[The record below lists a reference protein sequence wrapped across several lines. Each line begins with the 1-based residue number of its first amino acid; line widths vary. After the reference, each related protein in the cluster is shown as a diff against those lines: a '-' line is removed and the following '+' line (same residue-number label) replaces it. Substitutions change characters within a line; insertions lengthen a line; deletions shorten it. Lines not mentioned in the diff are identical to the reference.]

1 MSEITN
7 NIDLE
12 SVKHWTD
19 EQIIDYLH
27 QFWGVSEF
35 TFECFISDIPLFVT
49 NKEAYIGSLAQF
61 RTIDKGVKISYPD
74 IIANK
79 YIFFNI
85 RKFSNNYVNKGW
97 HKVSLRLA
105 DREFRDKL
113 NNPFLMT
120 PVWRS
125 LKPVHLSHAEK
136 QTKSGI
142 PANTKAITPKDKKD
156 DDNPLLKDP
165 RTSILI
171 RKWGKSIFRLVGVY
185 TIAKEGSISIEC
197 VRKVNFSRLENTPL
211 SIALSKPLM
220 GLVNGDC
227 FEFSWKYANSEDY
240 LITVD
245 RLSSIKKLG
254 PQEIITRLYHGAILN
269 EDRSTDLAFNGI
281 ETNRINISGQ
291 DRNTFIYEL
300 LQNANDY
307 PQKDSYGDK
316 IPVHV
321 EFEFEGDYLYFRHT
335 GAKFTVQNILG
346 ICGIGEKEKI
356 DNVETIGYKGVGF
369 KNVFIDC
376 DYVYI
381 KTGDYSFRF
390 DKSKIE
396 RSAVSF
402 ETTPIWTT
410 GIPHAL
416 RPSFE
421 KNKDYNVQ
429 IALKPRDNSI
439 IDMAEDGYIDRFL
452 EAFNDPRIIIFIPW
466 IESVTLKVPGHDDIV
481 CTRNGNEGN
490 WLVSDPNELKTNI
503 SPEIKSRIAELVD
516 ARQGRM
522 PEKYKY
528 KTDTS
533 VSFACMVDGNV
544 LKPVDDSRI
553 YCYLPTKD
561 SWGFKF
567 LMNTDMIPTGP
578 RDGIEQQ
585 EYWNIEYSEIAGRAF
600 FKWIQSLI
608 KQGYDYDSVFSLIPD
623 FEECKIGR
631 NKDHVNMITRF
642 QKGFEECITTQ
653 DFVPVLWFN
662 KTIEYAC
669 IKNIVL
675 DITSITGYDVFEDG
689 AFLTFSKLAA
699 KLAHPSLRLSPNF
712 KRVLNLYGE
721 KSLRFDKSSLWN
733 LFKNSDFVT
742 WLKIKDNN
750 TRWTNYIVDKYPED
764 YSNLPMFISEHD
776 TTKLYLAADLYY
788 DIDDI
793 LPYLSAFAN
802 LLPRLSTN
810 TRENCKLLGN
820 EKNQG
825 KFKKREMPGLIDGI
839 LFSNDN
845 IANTQKSLETKINSI
860 NFIKF
865 LSIKK
870 FTSASLFNKIP
881 LIDIDGKLIP
891 ANSTSITLRKLFF
904 NSEFVTKIRNEKWF
918 SKSWITVLDD
928 EYYSEDSIKE
938 YLKGYN
944 ISELDDHY
952 VINNLLVDG
961 KCCEDVSA
969 NIGDSKD
976 ISQKFIEYLFTHQDS
991 IDGIEVKTSETE
1003 KTTKYDRFTGYS
1015 IFFVNGKGEEKF
1027 LPVSKDNVFNEITD
1041 TYLHYGWFDN
1051 SWIYQVALSYYDGK
1065 DENEKKSISAFLKKY
1080 FGLVDLND
1088 SKFKGIIKDH
1098 FEEIKPKITEN
1109 CELNLSFWTFL
1120 GKYQWNENSKDLNV
1134 FRTTPLLL
1142 DEEKLPT
1149 DISGKKNLYHYNEEL
1164 HVIAK
1169 STWMPTG
1176 LITLLSKEFD
1186 NIPGIKDLLDI
1197 IGFGTYDVRVFS
1209 PFFDNVI
1216 LNQAVPTSIPEQVT
1230 PTAYSVSLDTKDK
1243 CVDFHNF
1250 MSKKYSLLNDFEK
1263 SLLRGTPV
1271 YVYGREGLRR
1281 FGFGFRSFILGED
1294 KYGVLEKCNA
1304 SLLPEINALDSSFV
1318 TEDNLPYWKDVMG
1331 CIPMDDEM
1339 LSLWIGLN
1347 STTISQTL
1355 QSSDKNITFW
1365 TWLFDQGISS
1375 QAKLGRLKNLP
1386 IITFTTRNIDSKE
1399 ENINISSLS
1408 DSEVYMA
1415 NSYMGQAQIEDFA
1428 RKHGKTNF
1436 VSSQYIR
1443 EADSIDEWRRFFRNL
1458 GVKDDV
1464 KDVIY
1469 SIIMN
1474 DLPTM
1479 QDKKLPWVLV
1489 DQYST
1494 ELADPV
1500 KWVELAPK
1508 LKELQ
1513 VETTTEGVFVSVERA
1528 LRITVDDYSQKEPF
1542 KMVKLTGEI
1551 SRDYYQD
1558 ENVKN
1563 LINKIAEEAKTNKIA
1578 ELQQWQ
1584 SAKVTQ
1590 YLLLQDS
1597 LSFDVFKD
1605 IHFSFIKELFGH
1617 TEHLE
1622 RNKIKLYDREWQ
1634 LTKSEELYL
1643 GSKYE
1648 CKCDFERFG
1657 ITKKFVNDEYLE
1669 LGKANDCSRVLRS
1682 IGCQDRFKENDIEYL
1697 TDKDFSIYFWCKY
1710 VGSKDITIIGSVN
1723 SWVKDEKFNDV
1734 ACIPSESGEM
1744 KRACDLYSSS
1754 LTDYM
1759 RYIPDYQKKIIDK
1772 RMQFTE
1778 PLIELCKQC
1787 RESLSIGDI
1796 FFFLIKSKPN
1806 NRNRT
1811 VTLQWLLDVNSE
1823 YKEQYLAT
1831 YITREDAQWL
1841 NGQGQAAHVSTLL
1854 AIDPSNCSQAYI
1866 FKSSP
1871 RVIDLSYFPQSHE
1884 VEVCNMFKIPVFS
1897 DEDLVPKPVTTPD
1910 SGQTLKVSKE
1920 IIRRL
1925 LLVIAYRYGY
1935 EWNNVFCQMKQKMQD
1950 ARFMLCESISYG
1962 YEDLSID
1969 NEDFYFDINN
1979 KTFYYVDSWQDKKVY
1994 ESFVSKLCMYLDMDL
2009 DYRECK
2015 GKLDENFNGRKVA
2028 SYLNQNCRDLY
2039 QDEEFVSVIKLYWN
2053 DIIELLDMKKEVEP
2067 DVEEEEIDVEDV
2079 TEGKYYDDE
2088 LNEKQQEEQEEQE
2101 EKQHDD
2107 SQEEEHHEQQTKQ
2120 TESTQSSSQEEKA
2133 STNTEQST
2141 EGASSKTTESQE
2153 RTNTESTNDKRDAE
2167 SQQST
2172 DSSKEESGASKTSD
2186 SANESASSTESSE
2199 SKSSTNNSQTRNSQS
2214 ERENNTST
2222 SSTSSNSG
2230 GQRRKQ
2236 SYEPRVPTK
2245 EEINRFKYDSSTKT
2259 FTSKDPDGDEL
2270 DALNKILGEGLS
2282 AEEIVTENYLAQLR
2296 FWESLRENGF
2306 EISGMSQEEF
2316 IRDSQ
2321 KDKDYELT
2329 NGKYIHRCSAK
2340 GGVLYIS
2347 PSIWNKISDDRC
2359 IVCVFVGAKVN
2370 EFFYI
2375 RNKQDLLDWID
2386 KDAIVIKLTGPEKV
2400 EAVNRLYSE
2409 VLMGT
2414 SGTAYTL
2421 IRLAYNESYS
2431 SLFADIEYNN
2441 YSQTEI
2447 NDDDY

>member
-1 MSEITN
+1 MSEFTN
-7 NIDLE
+7 NIDME
-12 SVKHWTD
+12 SVKQWTD
-19 EQIIDYLH
+19 DQIINYLH
-27 QFWGVSEF
+27 QFWGVSVF
-35 TFECFISDIPLFVT
+35 TFECFVSDIPLLVS

-61 RTIDKGVKISYPD
+61 RTIDKGVKISYPE
-74 IIANK
+74 IIASK

-105 DREFRDKL
+105 DREFRAKL

-125 LKPVHLSHAEK
+125 LKPAHSSHVEK
-136 QTKSGI
+136 QTKSVI
-142 PANTKAITPKDKKD
+142 RSNMKAITPKDKKD

-165 RTSILI
+165 RTSVLI

-185 TIAKEGSISIEC
+185 TISKEGSISIEC

-211 SIALSKPLM
+211 SIALSTPLK
-220 GLVNGDC
+220 GLANGDC
-227 FEFSWKYANSEDY
+227 FEFSWKYAKSEDY

-245 RLSSIKKLG
+245 RLASIKKLG

-307 PQKDSYGDK
+307 PQMDSNGNK

-416 RPSFE
+416 RSSFE

-429 IALKPRDNSI
+429 IALKPRDNTI

-490 WLVSDPNELKTNI
+490 WLVSDPEELKTNI

-522 PEKYKY
+522 PEKYKH

-533 VSFACMVDGNV
+533 VSFACMVDGKI
-544 LKPVDDSRI
+544 LKPVGDSRI

-608 KQGYDYDSVFSLIPD
+608 KQEYDYDSVFSLIPD

-642 QKGFEECITTQ
+642 QRGFEECVSTQ
-653 DFVPVLWFN
+653 GLVPVLCFN
-662 KTIEYAC
+662 KTIEYTC
-669 IKNIVL
+669 IKNIVF
-675 DITSITGYDVFEDG
+675 DITGISGNGVFEDG
-689 AFLTFSKLAA
+689 AFLTFCKLVA

-721 KSLRFDKSSLWN
+721 KSLRFDKTSLWN
-733 LFKNSDFVT
+733 LFENSDFVT
-742 WLKIKDNN
+742 WLKNKDNN

-776 TTKLYLAADLYY
+776 TTKLYLVADLYY

-820 EKNQG
+820 EKNQS

-845 IANTQKSLETKINSI
+845 IANTQKSLEIKIDSI

-870 FTSASLFNKIP
+870 YTSASLFNKIP

-928 EYYSEDSIKE
+928 DYYSEDSIKE

-952 VINNLLVDG
+952 VINHLLVDG

-969 NIGDSKD
+969 NVGDSKD
-976 ISQKFIEYLFTHQDS
+976 ISKRFVEYLFTHQDS
-991 IDGIEVKTSETE
+991 IDGIEVKNSETE
-1003 KTTKYDRFTGYS
+1003 TTKYDRFTGYS
-1015 IFFVNGKGEEKF
+1015 LFFANGKGEIKM
-1027 LPVSKDNVFNEITD
+1027 LPVSKDVAFNDIKD
-1041 TYLHYGWFDN
+1041 DYLNYDWFDN
-1051 SWIYQVALSYYDGK
+1051 SWIYQLADTYYDGK
-1065 DENEKKSISAFLKKY
+1065 DENEKRELAAFLKMY
-1080 FGLVDLND
+1080 FGLADMND
-1088 SKFKGIIKDH
+1088 TRFKTIVKEH
-1098 FEEIKPKITEN
+1098 FDEIKSKIVETR
-1109 CELNLSFWTFL
+1109 ELNLSFWGFL
-1120 GKYQWNENSKDLNV
+1120 GKYQWNENSKDINI
-1134 FRTTPLLL
+1134 FKTTPLLL
-1142 DEEKLPT
+1142 DGKSIPV
-1149 DISGKKNLYHYNEEL
+1149 DISGKKNLYYYHEEL
-1164 HVIAK
+1164 HGIAQ
-1169 STWMPTG
+1169 SSWMPDDQ
-1176 LITLLSKEFD
+1176 ITILSNEYD
-1186 NIPGIKDLLDI
+1186 NISGIKELLGI
-1197 IGFGTYDVRVFS
+1197 IGFGTYDDRVFS

-1216 LNQAVPTSIPEQVT
+1216 VNQEIPKNIPEQVT
-1230 PTAYSVSLDTKDK
+1230 PTKYFVSLDTKEK
-1243 CVDFHNF
+1243 CVEFHKF
-1250 MSKKYSLLNDFEK
+1250 MSKKYTLLNDFEK
-1263 SLLRGTPV
+1263 SLLWGMPV
-1271 YVYGREGLRR
+1271 YVYGKVEPRR
-1281 FGFGFRSFILGED
+1281 FAFGYRSYILGED
-1294 KYGVLEKCNA
+1294 KFGIQKQCAA
-1304 SLLPEINALDSSFV
+1304 SLLPEIYALDSSFV
-1318 TEDNLPYWKDVMG
+1318 TEDNLPYWKDVLG
-1331 CIPMDDEM
+1331 CITMDEEA
-1339 LSLWIGLN
+1339 LCLWLEQN

-1355 QSSDKNITFW
+1355 QLTNQNMTFW
-1365 TWLFDQGISS
+1365 TWLYDLGISS
-1375 QAKLGRLKNLP
+1375 QNKIGRLKNLP
-1386 IITFTTRNIDSKE
+1386 IISFNARGADGKE
-1399 ENINISSLS
+1399 EILKVASLS
-1408 DSEVYMA
+1408 STEVYMS

-1428 RKHGKTNF
+1428 RKHGKTTF
-1436 VSSQYIR
+1436 VSSIYIR
-1443 EADSIDEWRRFFRNL
+1443 EGDSVDDWRRFFRNV

-1474 DLPTM
+1474 DLQTL
-1479 QDKKLPWVLV
+1479 QDKKFPWVLV
-1489 DQYST
+1489 DQYSK
-1494 ELADPV
+1494 ELADTE
-1500 KWVELAPK
+1500 KFKELAPK
-1508 LKELQ
+1508 LIQLQ
-1513 VETTTEGVFVSVERA
+1513 VETTTAGVYVPIANA
-1528 LRITVDDYSQKEPF
+1528 LRITVDDYSTKEPF
-1542 KMVKLTGEI
+1542 KMVQLDGEI
-1551 SRDYYQD
+1551 SRDYYEN

-1563 LINKIAEEAKTNKIA
+1563 LINKIAEEANTKKIA

-1584 SAKVTQ
+1584 TAKVNRF
-1590 YLLLQDS
+1590 LILQDT
-1597 LSFDVFKD
+1597 LSFDDFKD
-1605 IHFSFIKELFGH
+1605 MHLSFIKELFGY
-1617 TEHLE
+1617 TEFLE
-1622 RNKIKLYDREWQ
+1622 RNKIKLYDREWK

-1657 ITKKFVNDEYLE
+1657 ISKTFVNDEYLK
-1669 LGKANDCSRVLRS
+1669 LGKVNECSRVLRS
-1682 IGCQDRFKENDIEYL
+1682 IGCQDRFKENDIENL
-1697 TDKDFSIYFWCKY
+1697 SDKNFSIYFWCKY

-1723 SWVKDEKFNDV
+1723 SWVKDGKFNDI
-1734 ACIPSESGEM
+1734 ACIPPESGVM
-1744 KRACDLYSSS
+1744 KKACELYSSALS
-1754 LTDYM
+1754 DYM
-1759 RYIPDYQKKIIDK
+1759 KYIPNFKEKIIDQK
-1772 RMQFTE
+1772 MQFTD

-1787 RESLSIGDI
+1787 LDRLSIGDI
-1796 FFFLIKSKPN
+1796 INFLINSKPKN
-1806 NRNRT
+1806 VNRISA
-1811 VTLQWLLDVNSE
+1811 LQWLLDDNSE
-1823 YKEQYLAT
+1823 EKETWVTT
-1831 YITREDAQWL
+1831 YITHDNALWL
-1841 NGQGQAAHVSTLL
+1841 NGQGDPSHISSLL
-1854 AIDPSNCSQAYI
+1854 AIDPNKCNQAYV

-1871 RVIDLSYFPQSHE
+1871 RVIDISYFPQGKE
-1884 VEVCNMFKIPVFS
+1884 LDVCKMFKIPVFS
-1897 DEDLVPKPVTTPD
+1897 DDDLVPKPVTTPD
-1910 SGQTLKVSKE
+1910 SGQTLTVSRE

-1925 LLVIAYRYGY
+1925 LLVIAYRYRFD
-1935 EWNNVFCQMKQKMQD
+1935 WSDMFNQMKQKMQD
-1950 ARFMLCESISYG
+1950 VKFMLCESISYG
-1962 YEDLSID
+1962 YNDLSID
-1969 NEDFYFDINN
+1969 NEDFYFDPNN
-1979 KTFYYVDSWQDKKVY
+1979 KIFYYVDSWQDKKVY
-1994 ESFVSKLCMYLDMDL
+1994 ESFIGKLCDYLAMDL

-2015 GKLDENFNGRKVA
+2015 GKLDENFNGKKVA
-2028 SYLNQNCRDLY
+2028 NYLNQNCRDLY
-2039 QDEEFVSVIKLYWN
+2039 NDEEFISVIKQYWN
-2053 DIIELLDMKKEVEP
+2053 DIVPLLDIKV
-2067 DVEEEEIDVEDV
+2067 VEEPEIDDDEVVEEIKQE
-2079 TEGKYYDDE
+2079 KYYEEE
-2088 LNEKQQEEQEEQE
+2088 LNVDQQEEQEEVSEQQE
-2101 EKQHDD
+2101 EHSSEDTQTD
-2107 SQEEEHHEQQTKQ
+2107 SSQKNSQSADSSNTSSSHGASSTSHSEQT
-2120 TESTQSSSQEEKA
+2120 TESTSENEESQKTAEEQKTATDNKAIERKESTDNKQSESKKSESKNSGSNSSRQSSS
-2133 STNTEQST
+2133 
-2141 EGASSKTTESQE
+2141 SSQRQ
-2153 RTNTESTNDKRDAE
+2153 RT
-2167 SQQST
+2167 
-2172 DSSKEESGASKTSD
+2172 SK
-2186 SANESASSTESSE
+2186 
-2199 SKSSTNNSQTRNSQS
+2199 
-2214 ERENNTST
+2214 
-2222 SSTSSNSG
+2222 
-2230 GQRRKQ
+2230 
-2236 SYEPRVPTK
+2236 YEPKTPTE
-2245 EEINRFKYDSSTKT
+2245 EEIRRFKYQSSTKT
-2259 FTSKDPDGDEL
+2259 FTTEDMQDNEYE
-2270 DALNKILGEGLS
+2270 ALNKILGEGIS
-2282 AEEIVTENYLAQLR
+2282 PEEIVTENYLAQLR
-2296 FWESLRENGF
+2296 FWNSLKENDMAPADVSLEDF
-2306 EISGMSQEEF
+2306 V
-2316 IRDSQ
+2316 RDN
-2321 KDKDYELT
+2321 KDGDYELT
-2329 NGKYIHRCSAK
+2329 NGKYVHRCSAR
-2340 GGVLYIS
+2340 GGILHIS
-2347 PSIWNKISDDRC
+2347 PSIWNMVTDDRC
-2359 IVCVFVGAKVN
+2359 IICVFVGAKVN

-2375 RNKQDLLDWID
+2375 HNKKELLDWIAE
-2386 KDAIVIKLTGPEKV
+2386 DAIVIKLTGSEKV
-2400 EAVNRLYSE
+2400 EAVNKLYSE
-2409 VLMGT
+2409 ILMDK
-2414 SGTAYTL
+2414 GTAYTL
-2421 IRLAYNESYS
+2421 IRVAYNESYN
-2431 SLFADIEYNN
+2431 SLFSDMESNDFN
-2441 YSQTEI
+2441 QTNF
-2447 NDDDY
+2447 NDDDYGD